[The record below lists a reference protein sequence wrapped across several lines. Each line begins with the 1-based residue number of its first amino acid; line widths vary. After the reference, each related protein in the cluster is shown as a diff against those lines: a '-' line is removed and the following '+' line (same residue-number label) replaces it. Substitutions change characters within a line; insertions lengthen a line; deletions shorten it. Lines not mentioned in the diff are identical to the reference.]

1 MLDYERM
8 GSRRAYNDTCF
19 DSLTEARWA
28 TYFDSVGIPYI
39 YEPETFEMLVE
50 GPKLKKSDYQF
61 PSELKL
67 YTPDFFLP
75 DQDVYL
81 EIKRGNAWDGTAQ
94 KLGKVALALG
104 KPGLLI
110 DGRPGNFAMYIFS
123 PNPSDSPKR
132 PIAGLGFECNYIENH
147 HTTFP
152 SEEREPELR
161 EKIIKLCWDIFDRN
175 YPVPTAEQLHAKM
188 ERKKANRRSMTFLN
202 IEPELEA

>member
-39 YEPETFEMLVE
+39 YEPETFEMMVE
-50 GPKLKKSDYQF
+50 GPKLKNYQF
-61 PSELKL
+61 SPELKM

-75 DQDVYL
+75 DQDVYV
-81 EIKRGNAWDGTAQ
+81 EIKRGNAWDGTAL

-104 KPGLLI
+104 KPGMLI
-110 DGRPGNFAMYIFS
+110 DGRPGNFGMYVFS
-123 PNPSDSPKR
+123 PNPDDSPTR
-132 PIAGLGFECNYIENH
+132 PVAGMGFECNFIETH
-147 HTTFP
+147 HTTLP

-161 EKIIKLCWDIFDRN
+161 AKIIKLCWDIFDRR
-175 YPVPTAEQLHAKM
+175 YPAPTAEQLHEKM
-188 ERKKANRRSMTFLN
+188 EHKKANRRNMTFLN
-202 IEPELEA
+202 IEPKLED